1 MPSLYKQEV
10 LYPQEIL
17 FIIVQEEESGEVLSW
32 LLHLIRPQ
40 HLALS
45 AVNIMLKMEAS
56 NLMQLKTSNSFI
68 QLSQFSS
75 VVLA

>member
-1 MPSLYKQEV
+1 MPSLHKQEV

-40 HLALS
+40 HLAL
-45 AVNIMLKMEAS
+45 
-56 NLMQLKTSNSFI
+56 
-68 QLSQFSS
+68 
-75 VVLA
+75 